1 MVDDLIEILFKHISF
16 LTMFD
21 VFCTSTFISDIRAQI
36 FTASYRRDA
45 EDSEKVDHLNPAQ
58 NIRYPIWSTNK
69 ANDKLSLRAFR
80 EIAWQG
86 E

>member
-1 MVDDLIEILFKHISF
+1 
-16 LTMFD
+16 MFD
-21 VFCTSTFISDIRAQI
+21 VFYKLTFIYNMRAQI

-45 EDSEKVDHLNPAQ
+45 EDSEKVNHLNPAQ